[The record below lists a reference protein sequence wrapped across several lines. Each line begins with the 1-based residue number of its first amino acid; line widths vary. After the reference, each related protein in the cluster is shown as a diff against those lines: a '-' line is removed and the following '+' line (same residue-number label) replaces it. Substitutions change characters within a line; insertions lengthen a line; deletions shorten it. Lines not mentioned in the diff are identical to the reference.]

1 MRRRRD
7 KRTEIFDLIVYQKQK
22 HEFLDDAFRRDIE
35 TVILDAMKQRSGR
48 TVGASEVRS
57 WKESLLCMA
66 KVLNDDTIPADAGV
80 AIEYSIPQTAKRI
93 DFILSGR
100 DGEGADRIVI
110 VELKQWAEAR
120 RTDKDGI
127 VVTRFAGGE
136 QEVSH
141 PSYQAWSYAAL
152 LEDFND
158 AVHDGGIR
166 LEPCAYLHNY
176 EPDGVLDDPFY
187 ATYVGRAPLFLRG
200 DAERDKLRAFI
211 RRWVRTGDR
220 GETIWRIEGGRI
232 RPSKMLADSL
242 VRMLDGK
249 PEFVLIDDQK
259 LVFETALAAARKA
272 ASGPKQVLIV
282 EGGPGT
288 GKTVLAVNLLATL
301 TKSGLVCRYVSKNA
315 APRAVYEAKLTGQMT
330 ATRFRNLFSGSG
342 SFVGAEPESW
352 DVLIVDEAHRL
363 NEKSGLYRNLGD
375 HQAKEIIA
383 AARCVIFFVDD
394 DQRVTLQDIGQRA
407 SLRGWALTLGAR
419 VTVASLASQFRCS
432 GSDGYLAW
440 LDDTLQVRPTANDR
454 LDTAEFDFR
463 VFDSPAELHAAI
475 VERNRAANKARVV
488 AGYCWK
494 WVSKRKPEQFDIEMP
509 EHGYRR
515 RWNLDRDG
523 SLWIIAAES
532 VEEVGCIHTCQG
544 LEVDVV
550 GVIVGPDLVVRD
562 GRVVTRP
569 ELRASSDQSLKGLKR
584 RMAVDPVGMRAQA
597 DLIVKNTYRTLMT
610 RGMKGC
616 WVYCTDPE
624 TAEWFRS
631 RVVSREGVEAVPV
644 ASADPVLDADAGL
657 HGEGES
663 PRPTT
668 ARSNVVPLRVVSRDR
683 ATHWRDALPVVD
695 LQFAAGMFGSSGAF
709 DLDAA
714 TWVEPPDWV
723 RPKEGLFI
731 AQVTGASMNR
741 RIPDGA
747 WCLFRVNPQGSRQGK
762 VVVAQH
768 RSIADPELGGS
779 YTVKVYSSVKEAAAD
794 GSWRHALVTLSP
806 DSDDPRFEPIEI
818 RAGSDDEVMI
828 VAEFLGVVG

>member
-1 MRRRRD
+1 V
-7 KRTEIFDLIVYQKQK
+7 IVYQKWK
-22 HEFLDDAFRRDIE
+22 EGFLDDVFRRDIE

-48 TVGASEVRS
+48 TVGAAEVRS
-57 WKESLLCMA
+57 WKESLLSMA
-66 KVLNDDTIPADAGV
+66 KVLNDDGIPDDAGV

-100 DGEGADRIVI
+100 DDRGTERIVI

-120 RTDKDGI
+120 RTEKDGI

-158 AVHDGGIR
+158 AVHAGGIR

-176 EPDGVLDDPFY
+176 GPDGAIDHPFY
-187 ATYVGRAPLFLRG
+187 QRYVERAPLFLRG
-200 DAERDKLRAFI
+200 DAERERLRAFI

-220 GETIWRIEGGRI
+220 GETIWRIERGKI

-242 VRMLDGK
+242 PGMLKGK
-249 PEFVLIDDQK
+249 DEFVLIDDQK
-259 LVFETALAAARKA
+259 LVFETALAMARKA
-272 ASGPKQVLIV
+272 ETGSKQVLIV

-288 GKTVLAVNLLATL
+288 GKTVLAINLLATL
-301 TKSGLVCRYVSKNA
+301 TKAGLVCRYVSKNA

-330 ATRFRNLFSGSG
+330 ATRIRNLFSGSG
-342 SFVGAEPESW
+342 AFVNAEPDSW

-363 NEKSGLYRNLGD
+363 NERSGLYRNLGE

-383 AARCVIFFVDD
+383 AAKCVVFFVDD
-394 DQRVTLQDIGQRA
+394 DQRVTLQDIGRRDALSEWA
-407 SLRGWALTLGAR
+407 SALGAR
-419 VTVASLASQFRCS
+419 VGHATLASQFRCS

-440 LDDTLQVRPTANDR
+440 LDHALQVKPTANES
-454 LDTAEFDFR
+454 LDTREFDFR

-494 WVSKRKPEQFDIEMP
+494 WVSKREPERFDIEMP

-523 SLWIIAAES
+523 SLWIIATES

-544 LEVDVV
+544 LELDVV

-569 ELRASSDQSLKGLKR
+569 EFRATSDQSLRGWMQ
-584 RMAVDPVGMRAQA
+584 RMTIDPDGTRAQV

-624 TAEWFRS
+624 TAAWFRS
-631 RVVSREGVEAVPV
+631 RLVSRVATEAAPLPE
-644 ASADPVLDADAGL
+644 A
-657 HGEGES
+657 
-663 PRPTT
+663 RP
-668 ARSNVVPLRVVSRDR
+668 SNVIPLKVVTPNP
-683 ATHWRDALPVVD
+683 ATRWREVLPVVD
-695 LQFAAGMFGSSGAF
+695 LQFAAGAFGGSGEF
-709 DLDAA
+709 DLDSA

-723 RPKEGLFI
+723 RPKEGLFV

-747 WCLFRVNPQGSRQGK
+747 WCLFRANPRGTRQGK

-768 RSIADPELGGS
+768 RSISDPELGGS
-779 YTVKVYSSVKEAAAD
+779 YTVKVYSSEKMVDAD
-794 GSWRHALVTLSP
+794 GGWRHVVVRLSP
-806 DSDDPRFEPIEI
+806 DSDDPRFEPFEI
-818 RAGSDDEVMI
+818 RPESEGEVLI
-828 VAEFLGVVG
+828 VAEFLGVVV

>member
-1 MRRRRD
+1 MRRRRRD
-7 KRTEIFDLIVYQKQK
+7 ARTEIADLIVYQRQK

-35 TVILDAMKQRSGR
+35 TVILDAMKGRTGR
-48 TVGASEVRS
+48 TVGAAEVRA

-66 KVLNDDTIPADAGV
+66 KVLNDDAIPGDAGV

-120 RTDKDGI
+120 RTQKDGI

-176 EPDGVLDDPFY
+176 QPDGIIDDPFY
-187 ATYVGRAPLFLRG
+187 ARYVERAPLFLRG

-242 VRMLDGK
+242 VGMLRGK
-249 PEFVLIDDQK
+249 DEFVLIDDQK

-288 GKTVLAVNLLATL
+288 GKTVLAINLLATL
-301 TKSGLVCRYVSKNA
+301 TQAGLVCRYVSKNA

-330 ATRFRNLFSGSG
+330 ATRIRNLFSGSG
-342 SFVGAEPESW
+342 SFVNAEPDSW

-383 AARCVIFFVDD
+383 AAKCVIFFVDD
-394 DQRVTLQDIGQRA
+394 DQRVTLQDIGRRQALHDWA
-407 SLRGWALTLGAR
+407 STLGAQ
-419 VTVASLASQFRCS
+419 VTGASLASQFRCS

-440 LDDTLQVRPTANDR
+440 LDDTLQVRPTANET
-454 LDTAEFDFR
+454 LDTDEFDFQ
-463 VFDSPAELHAAI
+463 VFDSPAAVHGAI

-494 WVSKRKPEQFDIEMP
+494 WVSKRAPEKFDIEMP
-509 EHGYRR
+509 EQGYRR

-544 LEVDVV
+544 LELDVV

-569 ELRASSDQSLKGLKR
+569 EFRASSDQSLKGWR
-584 RMAVDPVGMRAQA
+584 QQMAVDPDGMRAQT

-610 RGMKGC
+610 RGVKGC

-631 RVVSREGVEAVPV
+631 RLVSRDGGEAVPV
-644 ASADPVLDADAGL
+644 VSGA
-657 HGEGES
+657 
-663 PRPTT
+663 PTL
-668 ARSNVVPLRVVSRDR
+668 RGSNVVPLRVVTPDR
-683 ATHWRDALPVVD
+683 ATRWRTALPVVE
-695 LQFAAGMFGSSGAF
+695 LQFAAGMFGSSGGF

-747 WCLFRVNPQGSRQGK
+747 WCLFRANPQGTRQGK
-762 VVVAQH
+762 VVVAHH
-768 RSIADPELGGS
+768 RSISDPESGGS
-779 YTVKVYSSVKEAAAD
+779 YTVKVYSSEKVVDAVGA
-794 GSWRHALVTLSP
+794 WRHSLVTLSP
-806 DSDDPRFEPIEI
+806 DSDDPRFGPIEI
-818 RAGSDDEVMI
+818 RAGGDDEVMV

>member
-1 MRRRRD
+1 M
-7 KRTEIFDLIVYQKQK
+7 IVYQKRK
-22 HEFLDDAFRRDIE
+22 DAFLEDAFRRDIE
-35 TVILDAMKQRSGR
+35 TVILDAMKQRAGR
-48 TVGASEVRS
+48 MVGAAEVRA

-66 KVLNDDTIPADAGV
+66 KVLNDDAIPDDAGV

-100 DGEGADRIVI
+100 DDHGTDRIVI

-120 RTDKDGI
+120 RTEKDGI

-158 AVHDGGIR
+158 AVHTGGIR

-176 EPDGVLDDPFY
+176 EPDGVIDDPFY
-187 ATYVGRAPLFLRG
+187 ARYVERAPLFLRG

-220 GETIWRIEGGRI
+220 GDTIWRIDGGKI

-242 VRMLDGK
+242 VGMLEGK
-249 PEFVLIDDQK
+249 REFVLIDDQK

-272 ASGPKQVLIV
+272 ESGLKQVLIV

-288 GKTVLAVNLLATL
+288 GKTVLAINLLATL
-301 TKSGLVCRYVSKNA
+301 TQAGLVCRYVSKNA

-330 ATRFRNLFSGSG
+330 ATRIRNLFSGSG
-342 SFVGAEPESW
+342 SFVNAEPESW

-383 AARCVIFFVDD
+383 AAKCVIFFVDD
-394 DQRVTLQDIGQRA
+394 DQRVTLQDIGRRA
-407 SLRGWALTLGAR
+407 ALQDWAATLGAR
-419 VTVASLASQFRCS
+419 VTTAALASQFRCE

-440 LDDTLQVRPTANDR
+440 LDDTLQVRPTANES
-454 LDTAEFDFR
+454 LDTSEFDFR
-463 VFDSPAELHAAI
+463 VFDSPAALHAAI
-475 VERNRAANKARVV
+475 IERNRVANKARVV

-494 WVSKRKPEQFDIEMP
+494 WVSKKKPDQFDIVMP
-509 EHGYRR
+509 EHGYWR

-544 LEVDVV
+544 LELDVV
-550 GVIVGPDLVVRD
+550 GVIVGPDLVVRN
-562 GRVVTRP
+562 GQVVTRP
-569 ELRASSDQSLKGLKR
+569 ELRASSDQSLKGWKKLMK
-584 RMAVDPVGMRAQA
+584 VDPDGMRAQA
-597 DLIVKNTYRTLMT
+597 DQIVKNTYRTLMT

-624 TAEWFRS
+624 TAAWFRS
-631 RVVSREGVEAVPV
+631 RLVSRDVEEVTPQPEA
-644 ASADPVLDADAGL
+644 
-657 HGEGES
+657 
-663 PRPTT
+663 RP
-668 ARSNVVPLRVVSRDR
+668 SNVIPLRVVAPDP
-683 ATHWRDALPVVD
+683 ATRWREALPVVE
-695 LQFAAGMFGSSGAF
+695 LQFAAGAFGSSGEF

-723 RPKEGLFI
+723 KPKEGLFI

-747 WCLFRVNPQGSRQGK
+747 WCLFRANPQGTRQGK

-768 RSIADPELGGS
+768 RSISDPELGGS
-779 YTVKVYSSVKEAAAD
+779 YTVKVYSSEKVVDED
-794 GSWRHALVTLSP
+794 TGWRHSIVTLSP
-806 DSDDPRFEPIEI
+806 DSDDPRFGPIEI
-818 RAGSDDEVMI
+818 RPESEGEVVI

>member
-1 MRRRRD
+1 M
-7 KRTEIFDLIVYQKQK
+7 IVYQKRK
-22 HEFLDDAFRRDIE
+22 DEFLTDAFRHDIE
-35 TVILDAMKQRSGR
+35 AVILAAMKQRTGCA
-48 TVGASEVRS
+48 VGNSEIRS
-57 WKESLLCMA
+57 WKESLLSMA
-66 KVLNDDTIPADAGV
+66 KVLNDDAIPDDAGV

-100 DGEGADRIVI
+100 DDAGADRIVI
-110 VELKQWAEAR
+110 IELKQWTEAR

-158 AVHDGGIR
+158 AVHEGGVR

-176 EPDGVLDDPFY
+176 ASDGAIDHPFY
-187 ATYVGRAPLFLRG
+187 EPYVARAPLFLRG

-211 RRWVRTGDR
+211 RRWVRTGDN

-242 VRMLDGK
+242 VAMLDGK

-301 TKSGLVCRYVSKNA
+301 TQAGFVCRYVSKNA
-315 APRAVYEAKLTGQMT
+315 APRAVYEAKLTGRMT
-330 ATRFRNLFSGSG
+330 ATRIRNLFSGSG
-342 SFVGAEPESW
+342 AFVEAEPDSW

-383 AARCVIFFVDD
+383 AAKCVVFFVDD
-394 DQRVTLQDIGQRA
+394 DQRVTLQDIGQKA
-407 SLRGWALTLGAR
+407 ALQSWAAKLGAK
-419 VTVASLASQFRCS
+419 VAATKLSSQFRCS

-454 LDTAEFDFR
+454 LETNEFDFR
-463 VFDSPAELHAAI
+463 VFDSPAQLHAAI
-475 VERNRAANKARVV
+475 AQRNRVANTARVV

-494 WVSKRKPEQFDIEMP
+494 WVSKRNPELFDIDIP

-523 SLWIIAAES
+523 SLWIIAPDS

-544 LEVDVV
+544 LELDVV

-562 GRVVTRP
+562 GQVVTRP
-569 ELRASSDQSLKGLKR
+569 EFRASTDQSLRGWKKQ
-584 RMAVDPVGMRAQA
+584 MQTDPEGIRAQA
-597 DLIVKNTYRTLMT
+597 DLIVKNTYRTLMS

-616 WVYCTDPE
+616 WIYCTDAE

-631 RVVSREGVEAVPV
+631 RVVTSIDRPLAEPPAVQTR
-644 ASADPVLDADAGL
+644 AGNVL
-657 HGEGES
+657 
-663 PRPTT
+663 
-668 ARSNVVPLRVVSRDR
+668 PLRIVNPDR
-683 ATHWRDALPVVD
+683 KTPWRDALPVVE
-695 LQFAAGMFGSSGAF
+695 LQLAAGVFGASGEF
-709 DLDAA
+709 DLGSA
-714 TWVEPPDWV
+714 TWVEPPDWIK
-723 RPKEGLFI
+723 PKEGMFI
-731 AQVTGASMNR
+731 ARVTGTSMNR

-747 WCLFRVNPQGSRQGK
+747 WCVFRANPQGTRQGK

-768 RSIADPELGGS
+768 RSIEDPELGGT
-779 YTVKVYSSVKEAAAD
+779 YTVKVYSSTKVTAAD
-794 GSWRHALVTLSP
+794 GSWRHDEVTLSP
-806 DSDDPRFEPIEI
+806 DSDDPRFEPIVI
-818 RAGSDDEVMI
+818 RTGAEGDVAI
-828 VAEFLGVVG
+828 VAEFLGALD

>member
-1 MRRRRD
+1 V
-7 KRTEIFDLIVYQKQK
+7 IVYQKRK
-22 HEFLDDAFRRDIE
+22 DAFLEDAFRHDIE

-48 TVGASEVRS
+48 AVGAAEVRA

-66 KVLNDDTIPADAGV
+66 KVLNDDAIPDDAGV

-100 DGEGADRIVI
+100 DEQGTDRIVI

-120 RTDKDGI
+120 RTAKDGI

-158 AVHDGGIR
+158 AVHAGGIR

-176 EPDGVLDDPFY
+176 EPDGVIDDPFY
-187 ATYVGRAPLFLRG
+187 GRYIERAPLFLRG

-211 RRWVRTGDR
+211 RRWVQTGDR
-220 GETIWRIEGGRI
+220 GETIWRIDGGKI

-242 VRMLDGK
+242 VAMLKGK
-249 PEFVLIDDQK
+249 REFVLIDDQK

-272 ASGPKQVLIV
+272 QPGPKQVLIV

-288 GKTVLAVNLLATL
+288 GKTVLAINLLATL
-301 TKSGLVCRYVSKNA
+301 TQAGLVCRYVSKNA

-330 ATRFRNLFSGSG
+330 ATRIRNLFSGSG
-342 SFVGAEPESW
+342 SFVNADPDSW

-363 NEKSGLYRNLGD
+363 NEKSGLYRNLGV
-375 HQAKEIIA
+375 HQVKEIIA
-383 AARCVIFFVDD
+383 AAKCVIFFVDD
-394 DQRVTLQDIGQRA
+394 DQRVTLQDIGRRA
-407 SLRGWALTLGAR
+407 ALHDWALMLGAR
-419 VTVASLASQFRCS
+419 VTTAALASQFRCS

-440 LDDTLQVRPTANDR
+440 LDHTLQVRPTANES
-454 LDTAEFDFR
+454 LDTSQFDFR
-463 VFDSPAELHAAI
+463 VFDSPAALHEAI
-475 VERNRAANKARVV
+475 VERNRVANTARVV

-494 WVSKRKPEQFDIEMP
+494 WVSKREPERFDIEIP
-509 EHGYRR
+509 EYGYRR

-523 SLWIIAAES
+523 SLWIIAADS
-532 VEEVGCIHTCQG
+532 VDEVGCIHTCQG
-544 LEVDVV
+544 LELDVV
-550 GVIVGPDLVVRD
+550 GVIIGPDLVVRD
-562 GRVVTRP
+562 GRVVTQP
-569 ELRASSDQSLKGLKR
+569 ELRASSDQSLKGLKK
-584 RMAVDPVGMRAQA
+584 RMKVDPDGMRAQA

-624 TAEWFRS
+624 TAAWFRS
-631 RVVSREGVEAVPV
+631 RLVLQVAEEFAPRHEAR
-644 ASADPVLDADAGL
+644 A
-657 HGEGES
+657 
-663 PRPTT
+663 
-668 ARSNVVPLRVVSRDR
+668 SNVVPLKVVTPNP
-683 ATHWRDALPVVD
+683 ATRWREALPVVD
-695 LQFAAGMFGSSGAF
+695 LQFAAGAFGGSGEF
-709 DLDAA
+709 DLDEA

-723 RPKEGLFI
+723 KPKEGLFI
-731 AQVTGASMNR
+731 ARVTGASMNR

-747 WCLFRVNPQGSRQGK
+747 WCLFRVNPQGTRQGK

-768 RSIADPELGGS
+768 RSISDPELGGS
-779 YTVKVYSSVKEAAAD
+779 YTVKVYSSERAAD
-794 GSWRHALVTLSP
+794 ADGEWRHSVVTLSP
-806 DSDDPRFEPIEI
+806 DSDEPRFKPIEI
-818 RAGSDDEVMI
+818 RPASEGEVVI
-828 VAEFLGVVG
+828 VAEFLGVLD

>member
-1 MRRRRD
+1 V
-7 KRTEIFDLIVYQKQK
+7 IVYQKQK
-22 HEFLDDAFRRDIE
+22 DAFLDDAFKRDIE
-35 TVILDAMKQRSGR
+35 TVILDAMKLRSGR
-48 TVGASEVRS
+48 TVGAAEVRS

-66 KVLNDDTIPADAGV
+66 KVLNDETIPADTGV

-100 DGEGADRIVI
+100 DDDGVDRIVI
-110 VELKQWAEAR
+110 IELKQWAEAR

-158 AVHDGGIR
+158 AVHEGGIR

-220 GETIWRIEGGRI
+220 GDTIWRIEGGRI

-272 ASGPKQVLIV
+272 ATSPKQVLIV
-282 EGGPGT
+282 DGGPGT

-301 TKSGLVCRYVSKNA
+301 TQSGLVCRYVSKNA

-342 SFVGAEPESW
+342 SFVNAEPDSW

-375 HQAKEIIA
+375 HQAKEIITA
-383 AARCVIFFVDD
+383 AKCVIFFVDD
-394 DQRVTLQDIGQRA
+394 DQRVTLQDIGRRA
-407 SLRGWALTLGAR
+407 SLRDWALTLGAR
-419 VTVASLASQFRCS
+419 VTNASLASQFRCS

-440 LDDTLQVRPTANDR
+440 LDDTLQVRPTANES

-463 VFDSPAELHAAI
+463 VFDSPAALHAAI
-475 VERNRAANKARVV
+475 IGRNRAANKARVV

-494 WVSKRKPEQFDIEMP
+494 WVSKRNAEKFDIEMP

-523 SLWIIAAES
+523 SLWIIAAAS

-544 LEVDVV
+544 LELDVV

-569 ELRASSDQSLKGLKR
+569 ELRASSDQSLKGLKK
-584 RMAVDPVGMRAQA
+584 RMEEDPVGMRAQA

-631 RVVSREGVEAVPV
+631 RVVSREIVEAVPPKT
-644 ASADPVLDADAGL
+644 S
-657 HGEGES
+657 
-663 PRPTT
+663 
-668 ARSNVVPLRVVSRDR
+668 RSNVVPLRVVTPEPAAR
-683 ATHWRDALPVVD
+683 WRDALPVVA
-695 LQFAAGMFGSSGAF
+695 LQFAAGMFGHSGEF
-709 DLDAA
+709 DPDTA

-723 RPKEGLFI
+723 RPREGLFI

-747 WCLFRVNPQGSRQGK
+747 WCLFRANPQGTRQGK

-779 YTVKVYSSVKEAAAD
+779 YTVKVYSSVKEEGAD

-806 DSDDPRFEPIEI
+806 DSSDPRFVPIEI
-818 RAGSDDEVMI
+818 RAGGEDEVVI

>member
-1 MRRRRD
+1 M
-7 KRTEIFDLIVYQKQK
+7 IVYQKRK
-22 HEFLDDAFRRDIE
+22 DAFLDDAFRRDIE

-48 TVGASEVRS
+48 TVGAAEVRS
-57 WKESLLCMA
+57 WKESLMCMA
-66 KVLNDDTIPADAGV
+66 KVLNDDAIPDDAGV

-100 DGEGADRIVI
+100 DDQGTDRIVI

-120 RTDKDGI
+120 RTEKDGI

-158 AVHDGGIR
+158 AVHTGGIR

-176 EPDGVLDDPFY
+176 EPDGVIDDPFY
-187 ATYVGRAPLFLRG
+187 GRYTDRAPLFLRG

-220 GETIWRIEGGRI
+220 GETIWRIDGGRI

-242 VRMLDGK
+242 VGMLKGK
-249 PEFVLIDDQK
+249 DEFVLIDDQK
-259 LVFETALAAARKA
+259 LVFETAIAAARRA
-272 ASGPKQVLIV
+272 ESGRKQVLIV

-288 GKTVLAVNLLATL
+288 GKTVLAINLLATL
-301 TKSGLVCRYVSKNA
+301 MQTDLVCRYVSKNA
-315 APRAVYEAKLTGQMT
+315 APRAVYEAKLTGEMT
-330 ATRFRNLFSGSG
+330 ATRIRNLFSGSG
-342 SFVGAEPESW
+342 AFMNAEPDSW

-363 NEKSGLYRNLGD
+363 NEKSGLFKNLGD

-383 AARCVIFFVDD
+383 AAKCVVFFVDD

-407 SLRGWALTLGAR
+407 ALQDWATALGAQ
-419 VTVASLASQFRCS
+419 VTTATLASQFRCS

-440 LDDTLQVRPTANDR
+440 LDDALQVRPTANNT
-454 LDTAEFDFR
+454 LDTDEFDFR
-463 VFDSPAELHAAI
+463 VFDSPAALHAAI
-475 VERNRAANKARVV
+475 AERNRFANKARVV

-494 WVSKRKPEQFDIEMP
+494 WVSKKKPEKFDIEMP
-509 EHGYRR
+509 EHGYLR
-515 RWNLDRDG
+515 RWNLDQDG
-523 SLWIIAAES
+523 SLWIIAADS

-544 LEVDVV
+544 LELDVV
-550 GVIVGPDLVVRD
+550 GVIIGPDMVVRD
-562 GRVVTRP
+562 GKVVTRP
-569 ELRASSDQSLKGLKR
+569 ELRASSDKSLQGLKKQLKI
-584 RMAVDPVGMRAQA
+584 DPDAMRTQA
-597 DLIVKNTYRTLMT
+597 DQIVKNTYRTLMT
-610 RGMKGC
+610 RGIKGC

-624 TAEWFRS
+624 TAAWFRS
-631 RVVSREGVEAVPV
+631 RLVSRRTEEVP
-644 ASADPVLDADAGL
+644 PTP
-657 HGEGES
+657 E
-663 PRPTT
+663 PR
-668 ARSNVVPLRVVSRDR
+668 ASNVIPLKVVTPNP
-683 ATHWRDALPVVD
+683 ATRWREALPVVE
-695 LQFAAGMFGSSGAF
+695 LQFAAGVFGGSGEF

-747 WCLFRVNPQGSRQGK
+747 WCLFRANPQGTRQGK

-768 RSIADPELGGS
+768 RSILDPELGGS
-779 YTVKVYSSVKEAAAD
+779 YTVKVYSSDKVGNAEE
-794 GSWRHALVTLSP
+794 GWRNSVVTLSP
-806 DSDDPRFEPIEI
+806 DSDDPRFRPIEI
-818 RAGSDDEVMI
+818 RPEREGEIVI
-828 VAEFLGVVG
+828 VAEFLGVVE

>member
-1 MRRRRD
+1 
-7 KRTEIFDLIVYQKQK
+7 
-22 HEFLDDAFRRDIE
+22 
-35 TVILDAMKQRSGR
+35 
-48 TVGASEVRS
+48 
-57 WKESLLCMA
+57 MA
-66 KVLNDDTIPADAGV
+66 KVLNDDGIPADAGV

-100 DGEGADRIVI
+100 DNEGTERIVI

-158 AVHDGGIR
+158 AVHEGGIR

-187 ATYVGRAPLFLRG
+187 AAYVERAPLFLRG

-220 GETIWRIEGGRI
+220 GDTIWRIEGGRI

-301 TKSGLVCRYVSKNA
+301 TQAGLVCRYVSKNA

-342 SFVGAEPESW
+342 SFVNAEPDSW

-383 AARCVIFFVDD
+383 AAKCVIFFVDD

-407 SLRGWALTLGAR
+407 SLRDWALTLGAR
-419 VTVASLASQFRCS
+419 VTNASLASQFRCS

-440 LDDTLQVRPTANDR
+440 LDDTLQVRPTANNS

-463 VFDSPAELHAAI
+463 VFDSPAALHAAI

-494 WVSKRKPEQFDIEMP
+494 WVSKRQPEKFDIEMP
-509 EHGYRR
+509 
-515 RWNLDRDG
+515 
-523 SLWIIAAES
+523 
-532 VEEVGCIHTCQG
+532 
-544 LEVDVV
+544 
-550 GVIVGPDLVVRD
+550 
-562 GRVVTRP
+562 
-569 ELRASSDQSLKGLKR
+569 
-584 RMAVDPVGMRAQA
+584 
-597 DLIVKNTYRTLMT
+597 
-610 RGMKGC
+610 
-616 WVYCTDPE
+616 
-624 TAEWFRS
+624 
-631 RVVSREGVEAVPV
+631 
-644 ASADPVLDADAGL
+644 
-657 HGEGES
+657 
-663 PRPTT
+663 
-668 ARSNVVPLRVVSRDR
+668 
-683 ATHWRDALPVVD
+683 
-695 LQFAAGMFGSSGAF
+695 
-709 DLDAA
+709 
-714 TWVEPPDWV
+714 
-723 RPKEGLFI
+723 
-731 AQVTGASMNR
+731 
-741 RIPDGA
+741 
-747 WCLFRVNPQGSRQGK
+747 
-762 VVVAQH
+762 
-768 RSIADPELGGS
+768 
-779 YTVKVYSSVKEAAAD
+779 
-794 GSWRHALVTLSP
+794 
-806 DSDDPRFEPIEI
+806 
-818 RAGSDDEVMI
+818 
-828 VAEFLGVVG
+828 

>member
-1 MRRRRD
+1 M
-7 KRTEIFDLIVYQKQK
+7 IVYQKRK
-22 HEFLDDAFRRDIE
+22 DAFLEDAFRHDIE
-35 TVILDAMKQRSGR
+35 TVILDAMKQRTGR
-48 TVGASEVRS
+48 TVGAAEVRA
-57 WKESLLCMA
+57 WKQSLLCMA
-66 KVLNDDTIPADAGV
+66 KVLNDDAIPDDAGV

-100 DGEGADRIVI
+100 DDRGADRIVI

-120 RTDKDGI
+120 RTEKDGI
-127 VVTRFAGGE
+127 VVTRFEHGE

-152 LEDFND
+152 LEDFNE
-158 AVHDGGIR
+158 AVHTGGIR

-187 ATYVGRAPLFLRG
+187 ARYVERAPLFLRG

-220 GETIWRIEGGRI
+220 GETIWRIDGGKI

-242 VRMLDGK
+242 VGMLEGK
-249 PEFVLIDDQK
+249 DEFVLIDDQK

-272 ASGPKQVLIV
+272 ESCSKQVLIV

-301 TKSGLVCRYVSKNA
+301 TQAGLVCRYVSKNA

-330 ATRFRNLFSGSG
+330 ATRIRNLFSGSG
-342 SFVGAEPESW
+342 AFVNAEPDSW

-383 AARCVIFFVDD
+383 AAKCVIFFVDD
-394 DQRVTLQDIGQRA
+394 DQRVTLQDIGRRA
-407 SLRGWALTLGAR
+407 ALHDWATTLGAR
-419 VTVASLASQFRCS
+419 VTTAALASQFRCS
-432 GSDGYLAW
+432 GADGYLAW
-440 LDDTLQVRPTANDR
+440 LDDTLQVRPTANES
-454 LDTAEFDFR
+454 LDTGAFDFR
-463 VFDSPAELHAAI
+463 VFDSPAALHAAI
-475 VERNRAANKARVV
+475 VERNRVANKARVV
-488 AGYCWK
+488 AGYCWN

-515 RWNLDRDG
+515 RWNLDTDG

-544 LEVDVV
+544 LELDVV

-569 ELRASSDQSLKGLKR
+569 ELRASTDQSLKGWKKLMK
-584 RMAVDPVGMRAQA
+584 VDPDGMRAQA

-616 WVYCTDPE
+616 WVHCTDPE
-624 TAEWFRS
+624 TAAWFRS
-631 RVVSREGVEAVPV
+631 RLVSRDIGEV
-644 ASADPVLDADAGL
+644 ASQPAA
-657 HGEGES
+657 
-663 PRPTT
+663 RP
-668 ARSNVVPLRVVSRDR
+668 SNVIPLRVVTPNP
-683 ATHWRDALPVVD
+683 ATRWREALPVVE
-695 LQFAAGMFGSSGAF
+695 LQFAAGTFGGSGEF

-747 WCLFRVNPQGSRQGK
+747 WCLFRANPQGTRQGK

-768 RSIADPELGGS
+768 RSISDPELGGS
-779 YTVKVYSSVKEAAAD
+779 YTVKVYSSEKAAD
-794 GSWRHALVTLSP
+794 ADGGWRHAIVTLSP
-806 DSDDPRFEPIEI
+806 DSDDPRFRAIEI
-818 RAGSDDEVMI
+818 RPESEGEVVI